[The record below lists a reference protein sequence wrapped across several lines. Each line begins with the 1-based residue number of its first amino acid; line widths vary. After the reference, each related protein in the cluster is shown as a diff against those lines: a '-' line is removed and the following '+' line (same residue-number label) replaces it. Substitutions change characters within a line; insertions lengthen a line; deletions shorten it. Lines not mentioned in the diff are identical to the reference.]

1 MSNGKD
7 RRFRRILRV
16 TGGLIAGAAFLLL
29 SACQE
34 KPAFTPPP
42 PPKVTVSRPLR
53 QDVTVYLERT
63 GNTQA
68 INTVELEARVEGYLN
83 KVFFK
88 DGEMVKKEQP
98 LFLIQQNA
106 YVARLQQAEGNVLNQ
121 KALLDH
127 AKTEFKRYSGLYR
140 KKAAAETEVD
150 NWRYQR
156 DSAQAG
162 LMIAQAQ
169 RDLAR
174 LDLGYTRITAPFD
187 GRMDRR
193 LVDPGNLVGSG
204 QNTVLSVIT
213 QMDPL
218 YIYFNVSERDIAP
231 LVGNSKAIASPA
243 NSHKIPV
250 FIGLTHEEGYPHEGY
265 LDFTSTDVA
274 QSTGTLLVR
283 GVFPNPHGRM
293 RPGQF
298 ARVRIP
304 VGVRKSALLVPQDAV
319 AYDQVGAYVL
329 VVDEKNVVERRGVK
343 TGITKGSQCVI
354 EDGLTANER
363 VIVKGLLG
371 AIPGRQVTPE
381 QKEEGSEESDGGT
394 AGHGAGQ

>member
-1 MSNGKD
+1 M
-7 RRFRRILRV
+7 
-16 TGGLIAGAAFLLL
+16 TAGVAFLFTA
-29 SACQE
+29 ACQE
-34 KPAFTPPP
+34 KSAFTPPP
-42 PPKVTVSRPLR
+42 PPHVTVSLPLR

-68 INTVELEARVEGYLN
+68 INTVELDARVEGYLD

-88 DGEMVKKEQP
+88 DGEMVKKGQP
-98 LFLIQQNA
+98 LFLIQQDT
-106 YVARLQQAEGNVLNQ
+106 YQARLQQAEGNVLNQ
-121 KALLDH
+121 RALLDH
-127 AKTEFKRYSGLYR
+127 AKTEFERYSGLYR
-140 KKAAAETEVD
+140 KKAAPETEVD

-156 DSAQAG
+156 DSAEAG
-162 LMIAQAQ
+162 LLIARAQ

-174 LDLGYTRITAPFD
+174 LDLGYTRISAPFD

-231 LVGNSKAIASPA
+231 LVGNSKKIASAAKRPEF
-243 NSHKIPV
+243 PV
-250 FIGLTHEEGYPHEGY
+250 FIGLTHEEGYPHKGY
-265 LDFTSTDVA
+265 LDFTSTNVA

-283 GVFPNPHGRM
+283 GVFPNPDGRM

-304 VGVRKSALLVPQDAV
+304 VGVRKSAILVPQDAV

-329 VVDEKNVVERRGVK
+329 VVDKKDVVERRGVK
-343 TGITKGSQCVI
+343 TGIAKGSLYVV
-354 EDGLTANER
+354 EDGLTGDER

-381 QKEEGSEESDGGT
+381 QKEQVPGASGGG
-394 AGHGAGQ
+394 AAAHEAGQ